1 VREGAVELID
11 GFEGFGKFLT
21 YQQRVA
27 CQLNEMIVARAPG
40 SVFEI
45 DRIAGI
51 AGFQQQVELAG

>member
-1 VREGAVELID
+1 
-11 GFEGFGKFLT
+11 
-21 YQQRVA
+21 
-27 CQLNEMIVARAPG
+27 MIVARAPG